1 MWMPLRSAC
10 DAIREDL
17 GQPVRLRRLLD
28 EDRSLRAGW
37 REPAAVVAASSVV
50 DWHDWGDAP
59 ALHWPRRK
67 RGTLSGWRYQA
78 GHYSSIQV
86 HRPEFEHFGRCAVTD
101 LWQCDIQTVVGLA
114 ASKSEL
120 RNFVSLDDMVEAN
133 SRKMIDEISDA
144 ALQRNLAHDEI
155 RILHRE
161 SNSDHFARHLW
172 DGRVFLINSGGSHH
186 FAAARYIAARLGRS
200 VPLRGALR
208 TYSLDPE
215 AVLGLRRDFEL
226 FAVSDDAVASNGFH
240 DAMRAFK
247 ASYLW
252 QHLPRPHDTARAVL
266 LPRSEARSAKIA
278 QVLREAGMFD
288 LGAFL
293 GRLVEKQ
300 CAMEQVP

>member
-28 EDRSLRAGW
+28 EDPGLRADW
-37 REPAAVVAASSVV
+37 REPAAVVAARSVV
-50 DWHDWGDAP
+50 DWQDWGDAP
-59 ALHWPRRK
+59 ALHWPRRR
-67 RGTLSGWRYQA
+67 RGTLSGWRYHA
-78 GHYSSIQV
+78 GRYSSIQV

-101 LWQCDIQTVVGLA
+101 PWQCDIQTVVGLA

-120 RNFVSLDDMVEAN
+120 QDFVSLDEMVEAN
-133 SRKMIDEISDA
+133 SRKLIDEISDA
-144 ALQRNLAHDEI
+144 ALERNLAHDEI

-161 SNSDHFARHLW
+161 ATSDHFARHLW

-186 FAAARYIAARLGRS
+186 FAAARYIAARLGRA

-215 AVLGLRRDFEL
+215 AVLSLRRDFEL
-226 FAVSDDAVASNGFH
+226 FAVSDDPAAFNGFH
-240 DAMRAFK
+240 GAMRAFK

-266 LPRSEARSAKIA
+266 LPRSETRSAKITG
-278 QVLREAGMFD
+278 VLR
-288 LGAFL
+288 
-293 GRLVEKQ
+293 
-300 CAMEQVP
+300 